1 MTNLLKIKSGI
12 ALISVLT
19 LCCFGIKAQTYFPMP
34 TANATWT
41 VVEYGYGTI
50 PPETGVTHFGL
61 SGDTTINSLTYHKIY
76 FNQGGLGFVNPEN
89 EFNLQTA
96 VLFGV
101 FREDAS
107 KKVWFRQLPF
117 DSEDELIYDFAL
129 NLGDT
134 FCFQDEPCGVL
145 CHPVSLVDSILIDG
159 NYRRQIHFNY
169 NGQEEKWI
177 EGIGS
182 AYDNWD
188 GHWCFA
194 GDIAWVLNC
203 YHENGVTLYGTCDY
217 PTGVA
222 EISGE
227 SNAPEIF
234 PNPFTGFLTIR
245 HEADDAKIT
254 VENLLGAT
262 ILSQNL
268 SSGDSQIN
276 LSCLTNGIYRLHYH
290 AKNQDR
296 FFKMIKI

>member
-1 MTNLLKIKSGI
+1 MNIVFKM
-12 ALISVLT
+12 ISRLAIIFM
-19 LCCFGIKAQTYFPMP
+19 LAIFCFDANAQTYYPMP

-61 SGDTTINSLTYHKIY
+61 SGDTMINSLAYHKIY
-76 FNQGGLGFVNPEN
+76 YNQGGLGFDNPEN

-96 VLFGV
+96 VLYGV

-107 KKVWFRQLPF
+107 KKVWLRKQPS
-117 DSEDELIYDFAL
+117 DAEDVLIYDFAL

-134 FCFQDEPCGVL
+134 FCFHDEPCGVL

-188 GHWCFA
+188 GHWCFD
-194 GDIAWVLNC
+194 GNIAWFLNC
-203 YHENGVTLYGTCDY
+203 YQENGVTLYGTCDY
-217 PTGVA
+217 PTGVTA
-222 EISGE
+222 ITGE
-227 SNAPEIF
+227 SYAPEIF
-234 PNPFTGFLTIR
+234 PNPLTDFLTIR
-245 HEADDAKIT
+245 QETDDAKIA
-254 VENLLGAT
+254 VETLLGAT
-262 ILSQNL
+262 ILTQNL
-268 SSGDSQIN
+268 NSGDSQIN
-276 LSCLTNGIYRLHYH
+276 LSFLSNGIYLLHYSS
-290 AKNQDR
+290 KNEDR
-296 FFKMIKI
+296 IFKIIKI